1 MLQLCNIARNIL
13 REVVFCNLSHS
24 GTRKMCLSRI
34 YHSNRFR
41 FPGLFVLVTCFLVFS
56 VWLYTTTSYKSIWD
70 TVPYFGIN
78 GLSMIL
84 FLWSPPPPLI
94 KVASN
99 TRPCSKLGGQY
110 YTVSHRSVNSSD
122 LKQERSFFPRTLS
135 IFCIWLK
142 FLVEKS
148 IIKSCRHGRRTRIP
162 NEKTCQSTMWV
173 LYLLSSWDPL
183 GDQSQLQGSYLTGVL
198 YSARINNVDS
208 LLCVDK

>member
-24 GTRKMCLSRI
+24 GTRKMCLNRI
-34 YHSNRFR
+34 YHINRFLLSWA
-41 FPGLFVLVTCFLVFS
+41 FCTCNLFSGLFCLVVYYNRLQKYLRHCTVFWLKWPVHDLVLV
-56 VWLYTTTSYKSIWD
+56 I
-70 TVPYFGIN
+70 
-78 GLSMIL
+78 
-84 FLWSPPPPLI
+84 PPPPLI

-99 TRPCSKLGGQY
+99 TRPCSKHGGQY
-110 YTVSHRSVNSSD
+110 YTVSHRSVNNSD
-122 LKQERSFFPRTLS
+122 LKQERSFFPRTIS

-148 IIKSCRHGRRTRIP
+148 VIKSRRHGRRTRIP
-162 NEKTCQSTMWV
+162 NEKKCQSTMWV